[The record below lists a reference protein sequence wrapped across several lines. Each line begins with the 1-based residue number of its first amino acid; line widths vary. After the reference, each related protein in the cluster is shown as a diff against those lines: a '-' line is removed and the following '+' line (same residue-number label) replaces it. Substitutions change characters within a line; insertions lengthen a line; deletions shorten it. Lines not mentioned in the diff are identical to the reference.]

1 VLDRRSSDAR
11 SFYDDLFLT
20 VAREVYV
27 RSVKLASLGVLF
39 LVGCKQSPPV
49 VNINTVPGDTGTTF
63 NAAYQINE
71 GASLDLVV
79 DEDNP
84 SAMITA
90 DNLPKNAVIQN
101 GIFSF
106 TPDYSQAGL
115 YSINFTITAGTQVT
129 TRTIG
134 VRVLNVIHISPPPL
148 AVVDEG
154 SPAADVTFSSDDP
167 TGTLVTYTA
176 DVSNAQGAVFD
187 PVHAKLSFTPSYRW
201 LDTGQPQLEILVTA
215 EGTEIDTGKT
225 DTSTAKVT
233 YQINEATS
241 FGQELVPLFKLP
253 PNTDGTT
260 QSTAGSPPP
269 SPDPNIVSNEGHDCV
284 YCHDGAS
291 QSGPRPAFAGMDF
304 HPDQIYTTLFNAAV
318 ADKTQN
324 AAACY
329 DGAPN
334 TPTGWAPSMTGVQ
347 RVTPKD
353 LTKSLWFMKIS
364 GTDGA
369 GNSPQPCGAQMPE
382 GFNSFWW
389 TVSSQDDWNNCA
401 LTSTVTDNPCHDKL
415 LCDTNDTTCKL
426 NARYVRK
433 AAIWIMAGAPNN

>member
-1 VLDRRSSDAR
+1 
-11 SFYDDLFLT
+11 
-20 VAREVYV
+20 
-27 RSVKLASLGVLF
+27 LASLALVF

-49 VNINTVPGDTGTTF
+49 VNINTIPGDTGTTF

-71 GASLDLVV
+71 GAALDLVV

-90 DNLPKNAVIQN
+90 DMLPKNAVIQN

-115 YSINFTITAGTQVT
+115 YSINFTITSGTQVT

-154 SPAADVTFSSDDP
+154 SAAPDVTFTSDDP
-167 TGTLVTYTA
+167 TGTLVTYSA
-176 DVSNAQGAVFD
+176 DLSNAPGAVFD
-187 PVHAKLSFTPSYRW
+187 PVHAKLSFTPAWKW
-201 LDTGQPQLEILVTA
+201 LDSQQPQLEILVTA

-225 DTSTAKVT
+225 DTSTAKVS
-233 YQINEATS
+233 YSINEATS
-241 FGQELVPLFKLP
+241 FSQELVPIFKLP

-269 SPDPNIVSNEGHDCV
+269 SPDPNLFGNEGHDCV
-284 YCHDGAS
+284 YCHDGS
-291 QSGPRPAFAGMDF
+291 TSVSRPAYAGMDF
-304 HPDQIYTTLFNAAV
+304 HPDQIYTTLVNAQV
-318 ADKTQN
+318 A
-324 AAACY
+324 AMGVGSSACY
-329 DGAPN
+329 DGAPG
-334 TPTGWAPSMTGVQ
+334 TPAGWAPSMTGIQ
-347 RVTPKD
+347 RVTPGD
-353 LTKSLWFMKIS
+353 LTKSLWYMKIS
-364 GTDGA
+364 GTDGQ

-382 GFNSFWW
+382 GFNSYWW
-389 TVSSQDDWNNCA
+389 TVTNQDDWNNCP
-401 LTSTVTDNPCHDKL
+401 LTATVTDNPCHDKL

-433 AAIWIMAGAPNN
+433 ARIWIMAGAKNN